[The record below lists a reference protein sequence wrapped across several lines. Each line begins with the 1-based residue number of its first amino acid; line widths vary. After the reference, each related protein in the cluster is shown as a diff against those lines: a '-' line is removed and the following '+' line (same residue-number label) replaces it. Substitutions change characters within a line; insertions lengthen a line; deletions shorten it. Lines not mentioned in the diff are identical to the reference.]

1 MIEDLFSGLLDGVVI
16 DFHLLREILFK
27 PCVFFYVV
35 IDELD
40 GELTFYLDGGFACF
54 AVVKPCFCP
63 PSDTKLVWIDT
74 DKPGNIETLYVNFQ
88 SRQWIHQTTRRY
100 GSVLG
105 FFFSTALMLDRNI

>member
-40 GELTFYLDGGFACF
+40 GELTFYLDGGFA
-54 AVVKPCFCP
+54 
-63 PSDTKLVWIDT
+63 
-74 DKPGNIETLYVNFQ
+74 
-88 SRQWIHQTTRRY
+88 
-100 GSVLG
+100 
-105 FFFSTALMLDRNI
+105 